1 MKKPHRIAAAV
12 KAAAKGSSF
21 VLASTDQSLASD
33 ANAFQAAVEATA
45 LQEYVCSGCGTEIR
59 TTASTEPFC
68 ITCGSESV
76 TAKSAVKVK
85 SGLKDDS
92 SLVAVTCGHCQHT
105 SFIDEASAKTIT
117 ASSSGKIHCVACGS
131 HVRIESSDFL
141 YDANDS
147 SDADDLDTLDSIE
160 AFPTMD
166 GDDIDAEGDIDM
178 VGSEDLDDD
187 FSVQEMEQDLQDQ
200 TASDD
205 LLVPE
210 SPYFP
215 GGPVADSLEFVP
227 DVAEPTPDLTVF
239 DDMAEPSAVVDDFD
253 LPDTGEPLIDTFGLD
268 DSGAL
273 LDFVASAGRVVAMKG
288 PISVGV
294 ITAKTAGNKADLL
307 GTPAFVQACRKVV
320 AKRGVRAGLQG
331 LGFKLIR
338 SAAISQATVTSKV
351 TAAQVKA
358 DSKVAEHRKVMTEC
372 MALAAAGL
380 NRGQWKGHTNA
391 LRASVEREL
400 QRAGVRG
407 ARAVAAS
414 IFADAGIEHAKTLVT
429 VATLLAG
436 MSPAQRQET
445 AALLDL
451 VEPAP
456 TAVPSAVDDPDFDED
471 FDLDVAARMTT
482 AGARGVQVTASTTT
496 SVSQIL
502 NSNSPLTFSSF

>member
-76 TAKSAVKVK
+76 TAKSAVQVK
-85 SGLKDDS
+85 SGLKEDS
-92 SLVAVTCGHCQHT
+92 SLVAVTCSHCNHT

-117 ASSSGKIHCVACGS
+117 ASAAGKIHCVACGN
-131 HVRIESSDFL
+131 HVHVEASDFL
-141 YDANDS
+141 YDANDT
-147 SDADDLDTLDSIE
+147 SDSDDLETLDTVE
-160 AFPTMD
+160 AFPSTD
-166 GDDIDAEGDIDM
+166 GDDIDAEGDMDM
-178 VGSEDLDDD
+178 IGSEEPDDD

-200 TASDD
+200 TASDE
-205 LLVPE
+205 LLIPE
-210 SPYFP
+210 SPSVP
-215 GGPVADSLEFVP
+215 GGPVSDSLEFVP
-227 DVAEPTPDLTVF
+227 DAPEPDVSVF
-239 DDMAEPSAVVDDFD
+239 NDMAEPSLVVDDFD
-253 LPDTGEPLIDTFGLD
+253 LPDTGEPLVDTFGLD

-294 ITAKTAGNKADLL
+294 VTAKTAGDKADLL
-307 GTPAFVQACRKVV
+307 GTPAFVQACHRVV
-320 AKRGVRAGLQG
+320 AKRGLRAGLQG

-358 DSKVAEHRKVMTEC
+358 DAKVAEHRKVMLEC

-407 ARAVAAS
+407 ARTVAAS

-429 VATLLAG
+429 VASLLAG

-451 VEPAP
+451 VEPTP
-456 TAVPSAVDDPDFDED
+456 TAVTSAVEDPDFDED

-482 AGARGVQVTASTTT
+482 AGARGVPISASTRTS
-496 SVSQIL
+496 SVSEIL